1 MCSILVG
8 FWFGQQIAKY
18 NETKKANERQEKELD
33 EKLDELRK
41 VNKMWDEYRKEVEK
55 QKEAGEERI
64 WWDEFKLKREQEQ
77 EQEREQKQKREQ
89 EQKREI
95 QQIKNKKRSEEV
107 WVYVLNKIN

>member
-1 MCSILVG
+1 MKQKKSI
-8 FWFGQQIAKY
+8 
-18 NETKKANERQEKELD
+18 ERQEKE
-33 EKLDELRK
+33 LDELRK
-41 VNKMWDEYRKEVEK
+41 VNKMLDEYRKEVEK

-77 EQEREQKQKREQ
+77 EQKREQKRE
-89 EQKREI
+89 REI